1 MYCKNMLM
9 KLVYLK
15 KICQMNTQTHE
26 YKFNDKLRMSK
37 KLLISSLVF
46 FCLLY
51 APAKAQWVTI
61 PDANFVTK
69 LTQFYPSCMNG
80 NQMDTTCP
88 QIVNQT
94 YFASYYNNIADLTGI
109 EYFDNLTVLICEH
122 NLLTTLPPLPDSL
135 KHLSCVFNH
144 ITNLPDLPPAL
155 ERLDCAYNQ
164 LSILPT
170 LPDNLWR
177 LFCPQNQISSLPPLP
192 NSLISLDVSNN
203 QIINLPAIPISLDS
217 LTCSNNQLTSVPYLP
232 DTMVMF
238 DVSNNNIYCLANVPI
253 GYGSIS
259 NNPLTCVPNQTAYS
273 LGLPL
278 CLANDPINNPN
289 NCIGVSITG
298 HVYTDLNN
306 NCSYD
311 NTDLKA
317 QNVPVKLFDSQN
329 NLVAQSHTY
338 NGVYSFNT
346 FFTDTFKVFIDD
358 ANLPI
363 AIVCGQT
370 NEQSVAINAVNNT
383 ISNVNFP
390 VVCDTSID
398 IYVQSVN
405 AMGWVSPGQTHTLK
419 TNIVSNQSWF
429 NLNCNSSNSS
439 GIVTIE
445 VSGAVSFISAA
456 PNALIPQV
464 NGNIFTYSISD
475 FNSLTPQSF
484 NLLLQTDTTAQAG
497 NQICVNVNITPAILD
512 TDTTNNT
519 YDFCYNVVNS
529 YDPNL
534 KEVYP
539 VIVLPAFD
547 GWFTYTIHFQNTGNA
562 PAFSILLKDTLDAQ
576 LDLSTFEMIG
586 YSHPAIITLAENVV
600 TVRFNNII
608 LPDSASDYEG
618 SMGYFQFRIKPQ
630 LNLIEG
636 SQISNTAFIYFDYNL
651 PIITNTAIS
660 NFDFPFKI
668 NALSI
673 EYVLYPNPSKG
684 IFMFKDNKHIKTV
697 EVFNIMGELVLSQG
711 NDKLINLQAYPKGIY
726 VARINGTQVC
736 RLVKD

>member
-1 MYCKNMLM
+1 M
-9 KLVYLK
+9 LK
-15 KICQMNTQTHE
+15 KQFLFFIALC
-26 YKFNDKLRMSK
+26 
-37 KLLISSLVF
+37 
-46 FCLLY
+46 FCL
-51 APAKAQWVTI
+51 APLKAQWVTI
-61 PDANFVTK
+61 PDANFVAQ
-69 LTQFYPSCMNG
+69 LTSWYPSCMNG

-94 YFASYYNNIADLTGI
+94 YFFSYFDNIADLTGI
-109 EYFDNLTVLICEH
+109 EYFDNLTLLICEN

-135 KHLSCVFNH
+135 KHLSCMHNN

-155 ERLDCAYNQ
+155 ERLDCANNQ

-170 LPDNLWR
+170 LPNNLWR

-192 NSLISLDVSNN
+192 NSLISLDVSYN

-217 LTCSNNQLTSVPYLP
+217 LNCSYNQLTSVPNVP
-232 DTMVMF
+232 DTMGSFNVN
-238 DVSNNNIYCLANVPI
+238 NNNIYCLANLPV
-253 GYGSIS
+253 YGSIA

-329 NLVAQSHTY
+329 NLVAQSFTY

-390 VVCDTSID
+390 VVCDTSFD

-405 AMGWVSPGQTHTLK
+405 SLGWVSPGQTHTLK
-419 TNIVSNQSWF
+419 TNIVSNQSWY
-429 NLNCNSSNSS
+429 NLNCNSSNNS

-445 VSGAVSFISAA
+445 VNGAVSFISAA
-456 PNALIPQV
+456 PTALIPQV
-464 NGNIFTYSISD
+464 NGSIFTYTISD

-497 NQICVNVNITPAILD
+497 NQICVNVIVTPSILD
-512 TDTTNNT
+512 ADTTNNT
-519 YDFCYNVVNS
+519 YDFCYDVVNS

-539 VIVLPAFD
+539 VNVLPGFE

-562 PAFSILLKDTLDAQ
+562 PAFSVLLKDTLDAQ

-586 YSHPAIITLAENVV
+586 FSHPAIISLAENVL
-600 TVRFNNII
+600 TVRFNNIV

-636 SQISNTAFIYFDYNL
+636 SQISNKAFIYFDYNS

-668 NALSI
+668 NPLSI
-673 EYVLYPNPSKG
+673 EYVLYPNPSRG
-684 IFMFKDNKHIKTV
+684 VFMFKDSQNIKNV
-697 EVFNIMGELVLSQG
+697 DVFNSMGELILSQG
-711 NDKLINLQAYPKGIY
+711 NSTKINLQEYPSGIY
-726 VARINGTQVC
+726 MAKINGIYFC
-736 RLVKD
+736 KLVKE